1 MAASRPSLASLPIT
15 KYHQVYLVLREQ
27 LQEGRFAQGLPGELA
42 LTQQFGVGRVTVRRA
57 LEQLVQEGLI
67 VREAGR
73 GTRPVT
79 PGGASRGGPGAA
91 ASAAPA
97 HPVTRLT
104 GLLENIVSVSRSTT
118 VKVLD
123 WRSIQA
129 SDSLAQVL
137 QVAPGATVRKVTRL
151 RSAAA
156 GPVSYITIYVPEPL
170 IRGFGRR
177 DLGQKPV
184 LQLLEESGIELGR
197 ARQTVTASAAN
208 AQVARELDVAVG
220 TALLSVRRLVYDSAD
235 RPVQLLHGLYRPD
248 RYEYQMELS
257 QVGGVDARI
266 VAHEMV
272 P

>member
-1 MAASRPSLASLPIT
+1 MAASRSSLSSLPIT

-79 PGGASRGGPGAA
+79 PASTSRSGPGAA
-91 ASAAPA
+91 ASAPPA

-104 GLLENIVSVSRSTT
+104 GLLEHIVSVSRSTT

-208 AQVARELDVAVG
+208 AQVAKALDVAVG
-220 TALLSVRRLVYDSAD
+220 TALLSVRRLVHDSAD
-235 RPVQLLHGLYRPD
+235 LPVQLLHGLYRPD

>member
-1 MAASRPSLASLPIT
+1 MSALLPVT

-73 GTRPVT
+73 GTRPVQ
-79 PGGASRGGPGAA
+79 PAGPSRSGPGAA
-91 ASAAPA
+91 APAAPA

-184 LQLLEESGIELGR
+184 LQLLE
-197 ARQTVTASAAN
+197 
-208 AQVARELDVAVG
+208 
-220 TALLSVRRLVYDSAD
+220 
-235 RPVQLLHGLYRPD
+235 
-248 RYEYQMELS
+248 
-257 QVGGVDARI
+257 
-266 VAHEMV
+266 
-272 P
+272 